1 MQIKEKTGTKTTRAK
16 AIERE
21 VAKNDSNHVPTSV
34 DAYTDAALKGWFE
47 DKDIATGLLLSLN
60 KNRLT
65 SLGSKFT
72 DFKKLGF
79 RDEDA
84 LTKAHKSIDLKYLR
98 KLNRMAARLL
108 HDAVFEPS
116 TKVYTAAQTK
126 LNGILRNSEVLKEA
140 EGRART
146 LRFTQRS
153 SNTLYCRVNVR
164 VDDGERRDSCSSSLI
179 NFVLNLSKLFL
190 VNRRMSSS

>member
-1 MQIKEKTGTKTTRAK
+1 VVRGQGYRDRPTV
-16 AIERE
+16 
-21 VAKNDSNHVPTSV
+21 VAQQEP
-34 DAYTDAALKGWFE
+34 
-47 DKDIATGLLLSLN
+47 
-60 KNRLT
+60 LT
-65 SLGSKFT
+65 ELGSNFT

-84 LTKAHKSIDLKYLR
+84 LKKAHKSIDLKYLR

-164 VDDGERRDSCSSSLI
+164 VNDEKRRDSCSSSLI